1 MVYDNDHRFT
11 SSPGVNPYFD
21 KPNSGGEGAN
31 DEVDDLYARDMPT
44 SGAR

>member
-21 KPNSGGEGAN
+21 KPNSGEGAN

-44 SGAR
+44 TAR